1 LLWAIAR
8 HAAVQHG
15 RIWALH
21 NLRKEIFRLGKSQN
35 LRLNSGLWIK
45 LEQFSEVRRKSL
57 TGLMNFALET
67 C

>member
-1 LLWAIAR
+1 MAIVFAL
-8 HAAVQHG
+8 QHG
-15 RIWALH
+15 FCVAR
-21 NLRKEIFRLGKSQN
+21 FGPVSQGCPDPKSQN

-57 TGLMNFALET
+57 TGLMNFDLET